1 MEGLSS
7 WRSKLRNIVNTVT
20 LSLIGAFIAG
30 SAFAGE
36 LPPQSTIPV
45 PEPGMIGLFAAG
57 AVAVVL
63 LKCRNRK

>member
-1 MEGLSS
+1 M
-7 WRSKLRNIVNTVT
+7 RSFVNTVT
-20 LSLIGAFIAG
+20 LSLVGALIAG
-30 SAFAGE
+30 SAFAGS
-36 LPPQSTIPV
+36 PPGTPSTQV

>member
-1 MEGLSS
+1 M
-7 WRSKLRNIVNTVT
+7 RSFVNTVS
-20 LSLIGAFIAG
+20 LSLVGAFIAG

-36 LPPQSTIPV
+36 VITLPPTKV